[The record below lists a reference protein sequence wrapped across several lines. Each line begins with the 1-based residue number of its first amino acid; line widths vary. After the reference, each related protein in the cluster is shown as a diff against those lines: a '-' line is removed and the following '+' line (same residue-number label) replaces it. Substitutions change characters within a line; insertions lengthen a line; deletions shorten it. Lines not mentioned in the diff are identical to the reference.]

1 MRILDN
7 KRTFLRFD
15 IPLKVKFKTPK
26 KTREYAVGITSNF
39 SRKGFCF
46 ESQEFDIEPNEIMA
60 FKVHH
65 PQADVFVPVLG
76 DIVWKKPVNTKFMV
90 GVKLREMHSE
100 AKCDILNCC
109 YNTWVSKMQAEN
121 RNAKIASS

>member
-1 MRILDN
+1 M
-7 KRTFLRFD
+7 RFD
-15 IPLKVKFKTPK
+15 IPLKVKFKPPK

-46 ESQEFDIEPNEIMA
+46 ESQELDIEPNGITA

-76 DIVWKKPVNTKFMV
+76 DIVWKKQVNTKFMV

-100 AKCDILNCC
+100 AKCEILNCC
-109 YNTWVSKMQAEN
+109 YNTWVNKMQAEN
-121 RNAKIASS
+121 RNAKIARS

>member
-1 MRILDN
+1 MLDN
-7 KRTFLRFD
+7 KRAFVRFD

-26 KTREYAVGITSNF
+26 NTNEYAVGVTKNF

-46 ESQEFDIEPNEIMA
+46 ELQTFDIEPNEIVA

-76 DIVWKKPVNTKFMV
+76 NIIWKKRVNTKFMV
-90 GVKLREMHSE
+90 GVKLREIHSE
-100 AKCDILNCC
+100 AKCEILHCC
-109 YNTWVSKMQAEN
+109 YNEWVHKMQTEN
-121 RNAKIASS
+121 RNAKVACS